1 MPKDLH
7 TLPPDLPVPVSD
19 GACAHLPGSAMP
31 AIALTSTAREPVNP
45 AQLPGTVV
53 YYIYPMTGRPDSPP
67 MIGWNDIPGARGCTP
82 QSCAFRDHYRELQAL
97 GAQVFGISAQSTAD
111 QQEARERLH
120 LPFHLLSDI
129 GVQLAAALHLPTF
142 TYEGKT
148 LIKRLTLI
156 VENGMISKVFYPV
169 FPPDANAAE
178 VLRWLAAK
186 KPALQEGES

>member
-7 TLPPDLPVPVSD
+7 TLPTDLPVPVDD
-19 GACAHLPGSAMP
+19 GACAHLTGSAMP
-31 AIALTSTAREPVNP
+31 AVTLTSTAGEPVHP

-82 QSCAFRDHYRELQAL
+82 QSCAFRDHYQELQAL
-97 GAQVFGISAQSTAD
+97 GAQIFGISAQSTAD

-129 GVQLAAALHLPTF
+129 GLQLATALHLPTF
-142 TYEGKT
+142 VYEGKT
-148 LIKRLTLI
+148 LIRRLTLI

-169 FPPDANAAE
+169 FPPDANAGD
-178 VLRWLAAK
+178 VLHWLAAK
-186 KPALQEGES
+186 KPAKQEGES